1 MGKVL
6 VQIER
11 TSQGFVAIMPDVPGA
26 ISAGDNLLELERNL
40 LEVIG
45 LYKSFMAEKGEP
57 VAKLLEDS
65 VEFEYQMQLPEF
77 SGFFDSVKQSSLA
90 RLAGIHP
97 SLLRQYVRGL
107 KYPGPKQAGKIEL
120 AIHELGRKLLQ
131 VRIKS

>member
-11 TSQGFVAIMPDVPGA
+11 TSQGYVASMPDVPGT
-26 ISAGDNLLELERNL
+26 ISAGDNLPEIERNL
-40 LEVIG
+40 YEAIG
-45 LYKSFMAEKGEP
+45 LYKSYMAGQGEP
-57 VAKLLEDS
+57 VAKSLENS

-77 SGFFDSVKQSSLA
+77 SGFFDTVKQSTLA

-97 SLLRQYVRGL
+97 SLLRQYVCGL
-107 KYPGPKQAGKIEL
+107 KQPGPKQAGKIEQ